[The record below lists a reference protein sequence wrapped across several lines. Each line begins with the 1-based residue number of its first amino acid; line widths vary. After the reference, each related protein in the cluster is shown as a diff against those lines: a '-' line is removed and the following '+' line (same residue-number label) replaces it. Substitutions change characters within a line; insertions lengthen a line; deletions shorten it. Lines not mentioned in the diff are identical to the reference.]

1 MEGHFALEKMKFS
14 KVIGDFDKK
23 VIADAEKAL
32 SAVML
37 EIGIKSDN
45 VNVGSSLGGDPLL
58 FTLMYPMEHIATKN
72 IPTAGTDGKRYYWN
86 PEFVLKLNRVGLRI
100 VCGHEAWH
108 AIYMHPQRRG
118 SRNPKLWNIAVDYI
132 VNGVVMDDLKARN
145 KDASKLFKENLGNFV
160 TLDVYAKYLQ
170 DPYNMPPEMK
180 ALQEEEG
187 PDPYGEDSGFS
198 LTEEEEKNL
207 TDEEKKELK
216 DLLKKKSK
224 PFFFA
229 DPNLD
234 KDMKKPE
241 KIYDYLYSML
251 PKCPE
256 CGKVGVYVPKKEEN
270 EDNESGQQEKQ
281 QSKSNQKD
289 DGEQQG
295 GQDNKE
301 NSDSGDQGDNHQH
314 GNGNQ
319 QCDHDHGCGTCGH
332 GHDIFGM
339 GETLDEHMDSE
350 ESQEK
355 MAKRLADAIHSAKRM
370 AGTVPAG
377 LEEELGKLMAPKIR
391 WQDIIRST
399 MTQKRDGNSRND
411 WTRFKSRPLFA
422 GLVTPKRV
430 NNVTSFAALLDT
442 SGSMSVE
449 DMTFG
454 VSQLQV
460 IDERSEGWVVPAD
473 SDIYWDKATKLRKV
487 DSEELSKIKVV
498 GRGGTMYHSFFS
510 EYEKKLGKCDFLV
523 LITDGYLM
531 DTDIAEMRDPGIPV
545 YWIITSTCD
554 FKPPFGR
561 TFYLRN

>member
-1 MEGHFALEKMKFS
+1 MKFS

-37 EIGIKSDN
+37 EIGVKSDN
-45 VNVGSSLGGDPLL
+45 AHVGSSLGGDPLL
-58 FTLMYPMEHIATKN
+58 FTLIYPMEHIATN
-72 IPTAGTDGKRYYWN
+72 SLPTAGTDGKRYYWN
-86 PEFVLKLNRVGLRI
+86 PEFVLKLNRIGLRI
-100 VCGHEAWH
+100 VCAHEAWH

-132 VNGVVMDDLKARN
+132 VNGVAMDDLKSRSQ
-145 KDASKLFKENLGNFV
+145 DPGKLFSENLGNYV
-160 TLDVYAKYLQ
+160 TLDIYAKYLQ
-170 DPYNMPPEMK
+170 DPFNLPPEMQ
-180 ALQEEEG
+180 ALEDDSEESSEE
-187 PDPYGEDSGFS
+187 YS
-198 LTEEEEKNL
+198 LTEDEEKNL
-207 TDEEKKELK
+207 TEEEKKDLK
-216 DLLKKKSK
+216 ELLKKKKTK
-224 PFFFA
+224 PFYFA

-234 KDMKKPE
+234 KDLKKPE
-241 KIYDYLYSML
+241 KIYDYLYSLL

-256 CGKVGVYVPKKEEN
+256 CGKVGVYVPPKDKEEN
-270 EDNESGQQEKQ
+270 DDNKQ
-281 QSKSNQKD
+281 QAKSKQDGKD
-289 DGEQQG
+289 QG
-295 GQDNKE
+295 GQE
-301 NSDSGDQGDNHQH
+301 QGDSGPDGQKQQDDGGD
-314 GNGNQ
+314 

-339 GETLDEHMDSE
+339 GGTLDEHMDSE

-370 AGTVPAG
+370 AGSIPAG

-399 MTQKRDGNSRND
+399 MTEKRDGNSRND

-422 GLVTPKRV
+422 GLLIPKRV
-430 NNVTSFAALLDT
+430 NNVTTFATLLDT
-442 SGSMSVE
+442 SGSMSIE
-449 DMTFG
+449 DITFG
-454 VSQLQV
+454 ISQLQV

-473 SDIYWDKATKLRKV
+473 CDIYWDKATKLRKV
-487 DSEELSKIKVV
+487 DSEELSKVKVV

-510 EYEKKLGKCDFLV
+510 DYEKKLGKCDFLI

-545 YWIITSTCD
+545 YWIITSTST

-561 TFYLRN
+561 AFYLRN

>member
-1 MEGHFALEKMKFS
+1 MKFS

-23 VIADAEKAL
+23 IIADAEKAL

-37 EIGIKSDN
+37 EIGVKSDN
-45 VNVGSSLGGDPLL
+45 AHVGSSLGGDPLL
-58 FTLMYPMEHIATKN
+58 FTLIYPMEHIATKN

-100 VCGHEAWH
+100 VCAHEAWH

-132 VNGVVMDDLKARN
+132 VNGVAMDDLKSRGQ
-145 KDASKLFKENLGNFV
+145 DPGKLFKENLGNYV

-170 DPYNMPPEMK
+170 DPFNLPPEMQ
-180 ALQEEEG
+180 AMEEE
-187 PDPYGEDSGFS
+187 PEESSEEYS
-198 LTEEEEKNL
+198 LTEDEENNL
-207 TDEEKKELK
+207 TEEEKKELK
-216 DLLKKKSK
+216 EVSKKKTK
-224 PFFFA
+224 PFYFA

-234 KDMKKPE
+234 KDLKKPE
-241 KIYDYLYSML
+241 KIYDYLYSLL

-256 CGKVGVYVPKKEEN
+256 CGKVGVYVPPKDKNDGDDE
-270 EDNESGQQEKQ
+270 Q
-281 QSKSNQKD
+281 QSKSKQ
-289 DGEQQG
+289 DGQNNEE
-295 GQDNKE
+295 K
-301 NSDSGDQGDNHQH
+301 DQGDSGSDGQDKQDQ
-314 GNGNQ
+314 GDG

-339 GETLDEHMDSE
+339 GDTLDEHMDSE
-350 ESQEK
+350 ESQDK

-422 GLVTPKRV
+422 GLLTPRRV

-454 VSQLQV
+454 ISQLQV

-473 SDIYWDKATKLRKV
+473 CEIYWDKATKLRKV
-487 DSEELSKIKVV
+487 DSEELGKVKVV

-510 EYEKKLGKCDFLV
+510 DYEKKLGKCDFLM

-531 DTDIAEMRDPGIPV
+531 DTDIAEMRDPGVPV
-545 YWIITSTCD
+545 YWIITSTCE

-561 TFYLRN
+561 VFYLRN